1 MLAALR
7 RTLVEL
13 LGIASVPMLAL
24 AELNDAVIRVPLL
37 GVFRNPDTP
46 AFAVGFVGIEER
58 AAEIFLTEDAPPDA
72 GDPLGF
78 RTLHLDETG
87 FRPGLRASVRPAA
100 SPLGHAVAAAMAVA
114 LAGEAGGAVA
124 DPTGAWV
131 GPPAPAPY
139 PPGDFLAA
147 LVPAE
152 PGGRF
157 ASVTD
162 GAAALWSR
170 RPAAGV

>member
-1 MLAALR
+1 
-7 RTLVEL
+7 
-13 LGIASVPMLAL
+13 VPLLAL

-37 GVFRNPDTP
+37 GAFRNPDTP

-58 AAEIFLTEDAPPDA
+58 AAEIFLSDDVPPSA
-72 GDPLGF
+72 GDPVGF

-114 LAGEAGGAVA
+114 LAGEAGGDVA
-124 DPTGAWV
+124 DPSGAWV
-131 GPPAPAPY
+131 GTAERAPY

-147 LVPAE
+147 LAPAG
-152 PGGRF
+152 PGRRF

-162 GAAALWSR
+162 GAAALWAR
-170 RPAAGV
+170 RPAAVGGA